1 MTVGKP
7 LPIRRWGYISI
18 AGVALILGVLGIFLP
33 LLPTTPFLL
42 VAAWAASKG
51 SRRLHFWLW
60 RHPRLGSLL
69 WAWHRQGAVPRRA
82 KWLALIALG
91 ISWGWLFL
99 LQPGVWVL
107 LVCACLFSGVLV
119 FLFTWPE
126 PNGLALPQKPAMR
139 AKKRVVEKSQS

>member
-18 AGVALILGVLGIFLP
+18 AGMAVALGVLGLFLP

-60 RHPRLGSLL
+60 RHPRFGPLL
-69 WAWHRQGAVPRRA
+69 WAWHRQGAIPRRA
-82 KWLALIALG
+82 KWIALVLLG

-99 LQPGVWVL
+99 LRPGAWL
-107 LVCACLFSGVLV
+107 LLASACLFSGVLL
-119 FLFTWPE
+119 FLFTRPE
-126 PNGLALPQKPAMR
+126 PTGTGFHQKRAER
-139 AKKRVVEKSQS
+139 AKKTVVEKTCD